1 MNARH
6 PENVSIYAFKHLYLF
21 FKASFFL
28 QTETTIKFL
37 LAAGFLLMSGTS
49 IYAQV
54 QRNEAYLPKFAIKTN
69 ALYWATST
77 PNLGF
82 EVGLAKKLTLDISGN
97 YNPWKFGD
105 DRQIKHW
112 LVQPELSF
120 FGLHGHYGEMN
131 VSNLNIFGMGHDR
144 YDGNVY
150 GAGISYGYQWIIS
163 KRWSMEA
170 TIGVGYAHLKYDKYA
185 RGDGGEKLGHNNRNY
200 FGPTKVGLSFIYII
214 K

>member
-1 MNARH
+1 MR
-6 PENVSIYAFKHLYLF
+6 
-21 FKASFFL
+21 
-28 QTETTIKFL
+28 TIKFL

-112 LVQPELSF
+112 LVQPELRYWLCERFNGSF
-120 FGLHGHYGEMN
+120 FGLHGHYLRNGARPLRRECIRSGYLLWLSMDN
-131 VSNLNIFGMGHDR
+131 KQTLEHGGHHR
-144 YDGNVY
+144 RR
-150 GAGISYGYQWIIS
+150 ICPPEI
-163 KRWSMEA
+163 
-170 TIGVGYAHLKYDKYA
+170 
-185 RGDGGEKLGHNNRNY
+185 
-200 FGPTKVGLSFIYII
+200 
-214 K
+214 

>member
-1 MNARH
+1 MR
-6 PENVSIYAFKHLYLF
+6 
-21 FKASFFL
+21 
-28 QTETTIKFL
+28 TIKFL

-112 LVQPELSF
+112 LVQPLS
-120 FGLHGHYGEMN
+120 LIH
-131 VSNLNIFGMGHDR
+131 
-144 YDGNVY
+144 
-150 GAGISYGYQWIIS
+150 IS
-163 KRWSMEA
+163 E
-170 TIGVGYAHLKYDKYA
+170 
-185 RGDGGEKLGHNNRNY
+185 
-200 FGPTKVGLSFIYII
+200 PTRRRDSSRMPSSA
-214 K
+214 

>member
-1 MNARH
+1 
-6 PENVSIYAFKHLYLF
+6 
-21 FKASFFL
+21 
-28 QTETTIKFL
+28 
-37 LAAGFLLMSGTS
+37 MSGTS

-112 LVQPELSF
+112 LVQPELRYWLCERFNGHF
-120 FGLHGHYGEMN
+120 FGLHAGYTEYNISN
-131 VSNLNIFGMGHDR
+131 VRIPFRPASSKDHR
-144 YDGNVY
+144 YQGWGTGV
-150 GAGISYGYQWIIS
+150 GISYGYSWIIGR
-163 KRWSMEA
+163 RWNLEA
-170 TIGVGYAHLKYDKYA
+170 TVGVGYVYTDYDKYDCVTCGTF
-185 RGDGGEKLGHNNRNY
+185 RGTNTKHY
-200 FGPTKVGLSFIYII
+200 FGPTKIGISFVYII

>member
-1 MNARH
+1 MR
-6 PENVSIYAFKHLYLF
+6 
-21 FKASFFL
+21 
-28 QTETTIKFL
+28 TIKFL

-105 DRQIKHW
+105 DHQIKHW
-112 LVQPELSF
+112 LVQPELRYWLCERFNGHF
-120 FGLHGHYGEMN
+120 FGLHAGYTEYNISN
-131 VSNLNIFGMGHDR
+131 VRIPFRPASSKDHR
-144 YDGNVY
+144 YQGW
-150 GAGISYGYQWIIS
+150 GAGVGISYGYSWIIGR
-163 KRWSMEA
+163 RWNLEA
-170 TIGVGYAHLKYDKYA
+170 TVGVGYVYTDYDKYDCVTCGTF
-185 RGDGGEKLGHNNRNY
+185 RGTNTKHY
-200 FGPTKVGLSFIYII
+200 FGPTKIGISFVYII